1 MASNLLTFSLLTFMY
16 LLWNLQSMQVLYM
29 LNPSKF
35 SSSNFCTIWYMPRKF
50 LCKVFADLI
59 NIQQL
64 IFMATST
71 TDNERYQCVKQGRQ
85 ITLIYNFHISKNLIN
100 MSVAAIKYNLLIAT
114 CSLNICYIQLR
125 IYDHQSKPK
134 PYTVVSNSVVNC
146 LD

>member
-1 MASNLLTFSLLTFMY
+1 MASNSLKFSLLTFMY
-16 LLWNLQSMQVLYM
+16 LLMYLLWNLQSTQVLYM

-114 CSLNICYIQLR
+114 CSHNICYIQLHMT
-125 IYDHQSKPK
+125 INLNHTQWWV
-134 PYTVVSNSVVNC
+134 TM
-146 LD
+146 

>member
-1 MASNLLTFSLLTFMY
+1 MASDSSKVSLLTFMYLLMY

-50 LCKVFADLI
+50 LCKIFADLI

-64 IFMATST
+64 IFMATLT
-71 TDNERYQCVKQGRQ
+71 TDNERYQCVIQGRQ
-85 ITLIYNFHISKNLIN
+85 ITLIYNFHISKNLVN

-114 CSLNICYIQLR
+114 CSLNICYIQLYMT
-125 IYDHQSKPK
+125 I
-134 PYTVVSNSVVNC
+134 NVNHTQWWVTM
-146 LD
+146 